1 MNYDVIIVG
10 GGAAGLMCQHQLSDK
25 HLKVLVIDKNSILG
39 KKLLLTGNGRCN
51 VTNRY
56 SPQEFIERIGG
67 EQKKFFYK
75 AIHSFSTEDVVN
87 FFKTRGVPLKLE
99 NDFQYFPVSN
109 KAKDIVDVLT
119 KTNEETI
126 IHYEE
131 VVQDIKPHQTQF
143 QVVTNKKRY
152 LTKHVVIASGSSSF
166 PKTGSTGDGL
176 IFAKELKIETVP
188 FYPAETKVYAK
199 MIEKLSLQGLQIP
212 NASVSLLQTKHRQKG
227 DLLFTHN
234 GLSGPVIYH
243 LSEEIY
249 HSLAHNHKAVLS
261 INLINIT
268 KDKFIHLL
276 YESPAKTIESIV
288 SKLTSKRLAS
298 NLFSSFQLPKK
309 PIQDLKHETFNQI
322 YEFLTNFHVDIDKVE
337 DKTLAYVNGGG
348 VKTKELH
355 PSTMESKKYPGLY
368 FIGETVDLHGPIG
381 GYNITIAFSTAYLA
395 ANHIKENY
403 DA

>member
-1 MNYDVIIVG
+1 MNYDVIIIG
-10 GGAAGLMCQHQLSDK
+10 GGAAGLMCQHQLADK
-25 HLKVLVIDKNSILG
+25 NLQVLLLDKNSQLG

-56 SPQEFIERIGG
+56 SPQEFIERISG

-75 AIHSFSTEDVVN
+75 AIHAFSTKDIVS
-87 FFKTRGVPLKLE
+87 FFETRGVPLKLE

-109 KAKDIVDVLT
+109 KAKDIVDVLR
-119 KTNEETI
+119 KTSDEINV
-126 IHYEE
+126 HYEE
-131 VVQDIKPHQTQF
+131 IVQDIKPNQSMF
-143 QVVTNKKRY
+143 QVVTNKQSYLSKR
-152 LTKHVVIASGSSSF
+152 VVIASGSNSF

-176 IFAKELKIETVP
+176 VFANNLKIETVP

-199 MIEKLSLQGLQIP
+199 SLEKLSLQGLQIT
-212 NASVSLLQTKHRQKG
+212 NATVSLLQSKHVQKG

-249 HSLAHNHKAVLS
+249 HALLRDSKTVLS
-261 INLINIT
+261 IDLINVS
-268 KDKFIHLL
+268 KQVFFSLL
-276 YESPAKTIESIV
+276 NDSPAKTIESIV
-288 SKLTSKRLAS
+288 AKLTSKRLAT
-298 NLFSSFQLPKK
+298 NLFSTYELPRK
-309 PIQDLKHETFNQI
+309 PIQDLKQESFNRV
-322 YEFLTNFHVDIDKVE
+322 YEFLTNFHVEIDKVE

-348 VKTKELH
+348 VKTKELR

-368 FIGETVDLHGPIG
+368 FIGETIDLHGPIG

-395 ANHIKENY
+395 AQHIKEVY